1 LKESLMFE
9 LALAKLNAPRE
20 ERRDANKLYNPT
32 TVGDLDGEEYKA
44 DEPAHPPSWQ
54 AYLQGLITDGIKY
67 KEDIEYDDS
76 IVITNEEKVII
87 RNPAFFK
94 NVTDLLIQTD
104 PKVVA
109 NYMMWRIVKSRLNYL
124 NKAAEDVRQKYNKAI
139 TGIVSKKPTW
149 KKCVS
154 SSGFGKYSYT
164 SGAGAAGSLYVR
176 TYFKPEAKQEML
188 NMISYIRGSF
198 GKILDDLPWMDAE
211 TKVEAKKKL
220 EKMDQYIAY
229 PDEMINKEKVDG
241 LHDGLKANG
250 SYYDNIL
257 ERDKFWSA
265 FEYKR
270 LRQKIDP
277 KEWIDHQSVAL
288 VNAFYNPSTNSMEFP
303 AGILQ
308 GVFFNNKVPRY
319 MNFGA
324 IGGVIGHEIT
334 HGFDDQGRR
343 RDYEGTLK
351 NWWSNSTGEEYEK
364 RAQCIIDQY
373 GNFTA
378 EQVGLNLNG
387 INTQGENI
395 ADNGGIKESYG
406 GYVDWLK
413 DQKVKND
420 DQDWE
425 EQRLPG
431 HNFTPKQLFWISWG
445 QVWCSKYRDGAYKKQ
460 IKTGAHSP
468 GGFRIMGSLS
478 NNDDFAKDFNCP
490 KGSPMNPENKC
501 SVW

>member
-1 LKESLMFE
+1 MSRRWYNACSNETKIEELGVQPLLDSLKTLGGWPVLESDEKSYDSFKWYDQISLNNREGFSLNYIMSHYIDTDDKNNSYRVLKLDQASLGMSREYLIKGFEDKDVQAYYQYMIDAAVLLGADETKAKEQLKESLMFE

-32 TVGDLDGEEYKA
+32 TVGELDGEEFKA
-44 DEPAHPPSWQ
+44 VEPAHPPSWQ

-67 KEDIEYDDS
+67 KEDIEYNDD
-76 IVITNEEKVII
+76 IVITTDEKVII
-87 RNPAFFK
+87 RNPSFFK
-94 NVTDLLIQTD
+94 NVSDLLIKTE

-164 SGAGAAGSLYVR
+164 SGAGAAGSMYVR
-176 TYFKPEAKQEML
+176 MYFKPEAKQEML

-198 GKILDDLPWMDAE
+198 GKILDNLPWMDDV

-220 EKMDQYIAY
+220 EKMGQYIAY
-229 PDEMINKEKVDG
+229 PDEMIEKEKVDG
-241 LHDGLKANG
+241 LHKGLEASGN
-250 SYYDNIL
+250 YYENIL

-270 LRQKIDP
+270 LREKIDP
-277 KEWIDHQSVAL
+277 TEWIDHQSVAL
-288 VNAFYNPSTNSMEFP
+288 VNAFYNPDTNSMEFP

-343 RDYEGTLK
+343 RNYQGY
-351 NWWSNSTGEEYEK
+351 SFV
-364 RAQCIIDQY
+364 IDVSITSQ
-373 GNFTA
+373 
-378 EQVGLNLNG
+378 
-387 INTQGENI
+387 I
-395 ADNGGIKESYG
+395 DIKIDI
-406 GYVDWLK
+406 GY
-413 DQKVKND
+413 
-420 DQDWE
+420 
-425 EQRLPG
+425 
-431 HNFTPKQLFWISWG
+431 T
-445 QVWCSKYRDGAYKKQ
+445 Y
-460 IKTGAHSP
+460 
-468 GGFRIMGSLS
+468 
-478 NNDDFAKDFNCP
+478 
-490 KGSPMNPENKC
+490 
-501 SVW
+501 